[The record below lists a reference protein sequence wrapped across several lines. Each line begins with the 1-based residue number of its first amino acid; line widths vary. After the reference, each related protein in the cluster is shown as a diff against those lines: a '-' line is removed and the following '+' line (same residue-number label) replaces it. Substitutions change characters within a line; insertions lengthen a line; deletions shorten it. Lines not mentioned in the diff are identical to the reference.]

1 MVGGDGCGEGVEL
14 DLDIFPVNLFRFVV
28 SCCSGLGVFP
38 YNKRKTSLCSR

>member
-14 DLDIFPVNLFRFVV
+14 LDILPVNLFRFVV
-28 SCCSGLGVFP
+28 GCGGFVAFP